1 MIETIDIEL
10 NGFEYQVEIDVDTV
24 ETWED
29 GDFQEDVYHTVEVI
43 DVYLVRGR
51 KVYRVA
57 NEFILEEI
65 NNLDLMEFYFDQCV

>member
-10 NGFEYQVEIDVDTV
+10 NGFDYQVEIDVDTV

-29 GDFQEDVYHTVEVI
+29 GEEQEDVYHTVEVI
-43 DVYLVRGR
+43 DAYLVRGR
-51 KVYRVA
+51 KVYRVT

-65 NNLDLMEFYFDQCV
+65 NNEDLMEYYFDQCK